1 MKALRGS
8 KTRMWLLNTKSF
20 QQIQKRAFTQTQ
32 SQTITAS
39 TIEAAKA
46 PEDDKR
52 IIIRVRDVFGEETFF
67 KIKKTTKMR
76 KLFQAY
82 ADREGVQL
90 SFLSFIFNGER
101 IEPDQTPKMIG
112 LNDQD
117 QIDCT
122 LDGW

>member
-1 MKALRGS
+1 
-8 KTRMWLLNTKSF
+8 MWLLNAKSF
-20 QQIQKRAFTQTQ
+20 QQIQKHGLTQTQ
-32 SQTITAS
+32 SQTITTS
-39 TIEAAKA
+39 TVEAAKA
-46 PEDDKR
+46 PEDDQR
-52 IIIRVRDVFGEETFF
+52 IIIRDRDLFGEETFF

-82 ADREGVQL
+82 ANREVVQL
-90 SFLSFIFNGER
+90 SFLRFIFNGER
-101 IEPDQTPKMIG
+101 IEPNQTPKMIG